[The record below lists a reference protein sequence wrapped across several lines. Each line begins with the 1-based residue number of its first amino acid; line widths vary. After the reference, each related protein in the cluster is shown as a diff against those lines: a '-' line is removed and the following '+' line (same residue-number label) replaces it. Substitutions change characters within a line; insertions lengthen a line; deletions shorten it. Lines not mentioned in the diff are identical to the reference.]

1 MSLYIYTHTH
11 TPIHC
16 YVLSPFSP
24 IFYNIYQL
32 QYPDVKNNRKQC
44 LINILIFFILF
55 FLLHENIKRNK
66 RHNNSLQNIWN
77 KTHIMEWIV
86 ILKSLIHLY
95 FQHKNENNF
104 SRLNSDLVVMI
115 FFLTSLKFRVYMYVC
130 YKTPIPMDKIEAI
143 DSWVSYH

>member
-1 MSLYIYTHTH
+1 MDSSPPPPH
-11 TPIHC
+11 PHC
-16 YVLSPFSP
+16 YILSPFYP
-24 IFYNIYQL
+24 IIYNIYQL
-32 QYPDVKNNRKQC
+32 QYPDFKNNRKQC

-104 SRLNSDLVVMI
+104 SRLNSDLVVMT
-115 FFLTSLKFRVYMYVC
+115 FFLTSLKFHVYMYVC